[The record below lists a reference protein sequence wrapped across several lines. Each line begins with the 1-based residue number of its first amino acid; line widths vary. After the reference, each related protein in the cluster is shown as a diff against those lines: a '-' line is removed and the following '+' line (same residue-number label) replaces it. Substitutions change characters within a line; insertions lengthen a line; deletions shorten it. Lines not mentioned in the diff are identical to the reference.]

1 MIQFRL
7 LTLSI
12 AKGKDKLEKETRSK
26 ICVKIYG
33 LEKHFRSLSFPDL
46 SAFIRNGKCA
56 HLSTSGQCKIPL
68 TAGAACHEP
77 KPETSE

>member
-26 ICVKIYG
+26 TCVKIYG

-46 SAFIRNGKCA
+46 SAFME
-56 HLSTSGQCKIPL
+56 
-68 TAGAACHEP
+68 TANARVYRLPVSARYL
-77 KPETSE
+77 